1 MCYLRKLR
9 EAYWQVHVLPF
20 TKRWWSEKRTGVMQE
35 STAGVSLSDLDEVT
49 VMTVWPSIA
58 ANPLGRILGRLY
70 AIRFPD
76 IYIFRLGN
84 LIALMF
90 IPVSLVLFF
99 HRLGP
104 LVATRYRVTNHRL
117 IVERGLRNVEESSV
131 SLDQFN
137 EVLVDVRAG
146 QSWYFAGDLIFK
158 KGETEVFRLE
168 GVSRPEAFRHVCLK
182 AQVAYSGVEA
192 VLAQAAG

>member
-1 MCYLRKLR
+1 MK
-9 EAYWQVHVLPF
+9 QPI
-20 TKRWWSEKRTGVMQE
+20 
-35 STAGVSLSDLDEVT
+35 AGVSPPELDEVT

-70 AIRFPD
+70 EIRFPD

-90 IPVSLVLFF
+90 MPVSLVLFF

-104 LVATRYRVTNHRL
+104 LVATRYRVTNRRL

-137 EVLVDVRAG
+137 EVLVDVQAG

-158 KGETEVFRLE
+158 NGETEVFRLE

-182 AQVAYSGVEA
+182 TQIAYSGVQA
-192 VLAQAAG
+192 LLAQATS

>member
-1 MCYLRKLR
+1 MKLDGKLTLENDVGDGGCSQR
-9 EAYWQVHVLPF
+9 IVL
-20 TKRWWSEKRTGVMQE
+20 MQE
-35 STAGVSLSDLDEVT
+35 PTASVSLSELNEVT
-49 VMTVWPSIA
+49 VMTVWPSVA

-104 LVATRYRVTNHRL
+104 LVATRYRVTSQRI
-117 IVERGLRNVEESSV
+117 IVERGLKNVEEASV

-137 EVLVDVRAG
+137 EVLVEVQPG
-146 QSWYFAGDLIFK
+146 QGWYFAGDLIFK
-158 KGETEVFRLE
+158 NGETEVFRLE

-182 AQVAYSGVEA
+182 AQVAYSGVETI
-192 VLAQAAG
+192 LAQAAG

>member
-1 MCYLRKLR
+1 
-9 EAYWQVHVLPF
+9 
-20 TKRWWSEKRTGVMQE
+20 MQE
-35 STAGVSLSDLDEVT
+35 LTAGVSLSDLDEVT

-84 LIALMF
+84 LLALMF

-158 KGETEVFRLE
+158 KGETEVFRLA

-182 AQVAYSGVEA
+182 AQVAYSDVEA

>member
-1 MCYLRKLR
+1 
-9 EAYWQVHVLPF
+9 
-20 TKRWWSEKRTGVMQE
+20 MQE
-35 STAGVSLSDLDEVT
+35 STASVSLAELDEVT
-49 VMTVWPSIA
+49 VMTVWPSVA

-117 IVERGLRNVEESSV
+117 IVERGLRNVEEASV

-137 EVLVDVRAG
+137 EVLVDVQPG

-158 KGETEVFRLE
+158 KGDTEVFRLE

-192 VLAQAAG
+192 ILAQAAG